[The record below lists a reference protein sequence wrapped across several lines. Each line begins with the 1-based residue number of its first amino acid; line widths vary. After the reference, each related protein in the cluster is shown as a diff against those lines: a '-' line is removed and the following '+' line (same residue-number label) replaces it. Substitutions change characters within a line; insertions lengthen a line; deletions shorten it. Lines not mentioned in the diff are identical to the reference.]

1 MVKRRQIKPP
11 MKRNMAI
18 YPHQPTLIQVGFLCE
33 KDIMVNARSP
43 REPTAAKDM
52 AMAKK
57 PATATAIL
65 EVAAATPAL
74 PAAVPPTSKA
84 HR

>member
-1 MVKRRQIKPP
+1 M
-11 MKRNMAI
+11 
-18 YPHQPTLIQVGFLCE
+18 GFLCE

-43 REPTAAKDM
+43 REPTAAKAM
-52 AMAKK
+52 AMETK

-65 EVAAATPAL
+65 EAAAATPAS
-74 PAAVPPTSKA
+74 PAAEPPTSKA